1 MTIKR
6 FKKRGGVDTSS
17 TIPYNDLPAQN
28 NNNNDVDSNDTT
40 SQGSLHLSD
49 LNVSTDSMASGET
62 TNESTESGYLYTHG
76 QGQGQGQNNLGGKR
90 KSKKSK
96 RKSKRKSKKS
106 KRKTKK
112 LKRKSTKSKRKTKK
126 SKRKS
131 RKGGADEAD
140 ENTSPVPMNEKEADM
155 LNYFK

>member
-96 RKSKRKSKKS
+96 RKS
-106 KRKTKK
+106 
-112 LKRKSTKSKRKTKK
+112 
-126 SKRKS
+126 